1 MVRIL
6 LSTRLGERRLTQ
18 ADLARMTGIRKN
30 TISELY
36 NESATRVSL
45 DHLDLICEALGCGL
59 TNLLEITP
67 NAEPRVKTRTG
78 APLPD
83 KGRK

>member
-36 NESATRVSL
+36 NELATRIN
-45 DHLDLICEALGCGL
+45 LDLICEALGCGL
-59 TNLLEITP
+59 TDLLEITP
-67 NAEPRVKTRTG
+67 NAEPQVKTRTG
-78 APLPD
+78 VPLPG
-83 KGRK
+83 KGGQ

>member
-18 ADLARMTGIRKN
+18 ADLARMTGIRPN

-36 NESATRVSL
+36 NEVATRVSL
-45 DHLDLICEALGCGL
+45 DHLDLICEALDCEL
-59 TNLLEITP
+59 TDLLVVTP
-67 NAEPRVKTRTG
+67 NEEPRIKYRTG
-78 APLPD
+78 KAAA
-83 KGRK
+83 RKRKK

>member
-6 LSTRLGERRLTQ
+6 LSTRLGEQRLTQ

-36 NESATRVSL
+36 NEIATRVSL
-45 DHLDLICEALGCGL
+45 DHLDLIYEALG
-59 TNLLEITP
+59 
-67 NAEPRVKTRTG
+67 AV
-78 APLPD
+78 
-83 KGRK
+83 

>member
-6 LSTRLGERRLTQ
+6 LSARLGERRLTQ

-36 NESATRVSL
+36 NEIATRVSL
-45 DHLDLICEALGCGL
+45 DHLDLICEALDCDL
-59 TNLLEITP
+59 TDLLVRVP
-67 NAEPRVKTRTG
+67 NKERRVKTRTG
-78 APLPD
+78 AHPPD
-83 KGRK
+83 QGIQ

>member
-18 ADLARMTGIRKN
+18 ADLSRMTGIRPN

-36 NESATRVSL
+36 NELATRVSL
-45 DHLDLICEALGCGL
+45 DHLDMICEALGCEL
-59 TNLLEITP
+59 TDLIVRTP
-67 NAEPRVKTRTG
+67 NEEPRVKTRTG
-78 APLPD
+78 VLII
-83 KGRK
+83 KGEG